1 MIIVK
6 NSQLNKPLVI
16 NKERLIPYFENTQ
29 KQEPMG
35 NPKGIVLHWGANN
48 RFNYADGYHFNICD
62 FSGNPVVVQSLKLSE
77 KGSHIWGRNSGLI
90 GISMSCMAEPDLT
103 PTDLQKEVTAVL
115 IAEFCAWKSLDI
127 KGKLI
132 LPGKKYYPNPD
143 RLIDTGKM
151 IEFPTVTDHAEY
163 AKKDGYFPSRWDIG
177 KYKDGIIKRA
187 NQVYQELK
195 SGKAR
200 KFQFLEILKG

>member
-1 MIIVK
+1 MIIIK
-6 NSQLNKPLVI
+6 NNQLSQPFGI

-29 KQEPMG
+29 KNQPMG

-62 FSGNPVVVQSLKLSE
+62 FSGNSVVVQSLKLSE

-90 GISMSCMAEPDLT
+90 GISMSCMKNPDLE
-103 PTDLQKEVTAVL
+103 PTKVQQETTSIL

-127 KGKLI
+127 NGEI
-132 LPGKKYYPNPD
+132 LLPEKKYYSNPD

-151 IEFPTVTDHAEY
+151 IKFPVVTDHAEY
-163 AKKDGYFPSRWDIG
+163 AKRDGYFPERWDIG
-177 KYKDGIIKRA
+177 KFKEPVITRA
-187 NQVYQELK
+187 KQIYSELK
-195 SGKAR
+195 NGKGR
-200 KFQFLEILKG
+200 KFQFLEILK